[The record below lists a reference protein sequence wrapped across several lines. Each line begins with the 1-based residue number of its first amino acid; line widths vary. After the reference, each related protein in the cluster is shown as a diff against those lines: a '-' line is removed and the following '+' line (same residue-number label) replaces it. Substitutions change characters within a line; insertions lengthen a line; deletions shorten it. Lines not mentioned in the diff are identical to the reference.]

1 MKIKVSASFSGVLP
15 SGSYSNMRP
24 AFAADMEY
32 EYEGDESGIKQN
44 IEANQ
49 TLLHGICY
57 DKFRSVAELAQIE
70 LVKKQKENI
79 RFHPIPDS
87 DGNIIQVPSVSSIA
101 SYDKDFSMISPEE
114 LQQYASQGTLE
125 DMRCRH
131 FMQTGEWVTDLTKIQ
146 GTYTDL
152 AVLKKG
158 ALRLESPTQ
167 FNFPAFLEKFQIEK
181 LTEGK
186 FTYSLKHK
194 FAGTPDATGVFEGK
208 RFVIDFKRTPDKSYW
223 KQLAGYAIAL
233 EEQGAEPFEGLM
245 LIGVNPDTKQGYS
258 KPMITME
265 VEQCKRFFLDAREN
279 FRKLFLV

>member
-1 MKIKVSASFSGVLP
+1 MKLKISASFSGVLP
-15 SGSYSNMRP
+15 SGSYANMKP
-24 AFAADMEY
+24 LFASEMEY
-32 EYEGDESGIKQN
+32 EFDGVDIQAE
-44 IEANQ
+44 IEKRQ
-49 TLLHGICY
+49 TELHKINY

-87 DGNIIQVPSVSSIA
+87 DGAIIQVPSVSSIA
-101 SYDKDFSMISPEE
+101 SYDKDFSMITPEE

-131 FMQTGEWVTDLTKIQ
+131 FMQTGVWVTDMTKIQ

-167 FNFPAFLEKFQIEK
+167 FNLPAFLEKFTIK
-181 LTEGK
+181 DLKEGK

-194 FAGTPDATGVFEGK
+194 FAGTPDAIGVHEGK
-208 RFVIDFKRTPDKSYW
+208 RFVIDFKRSPDKSYW

-233 EEQGAEPFEGLM
+233 EEQGEKPFDGLM
-245 LIGVNPDTKQGYS
+245 LIGVNPDTKQGFS

-265 VEQCKRFFLDAREN
+265 VEQCKQMFLDARSN
-279 FRKLFLV
+279 FKKLFLV

>member
-1 MKIKVSASFSGVLP
+1 MKLKISASFSGVLP
-15 SGSYSNMRP
+15 SGSYANMKP
-24 AFAADMEY
+24 LFASEMEY
-32 EYEGDESGIKQN
+32 DFDGVDIQTE
-44 IEANQ
+44 IEKRQ
-49 TLLHGICY
+49 TELHKINY

-87 DGNIIQVPSVSSIA
+87 DGTIIQVPSVSSIA
-101 SYDKDFSMISPEE
+101 SYDKDFSMITPEE

-131 FMQTGEWVTDLTKIQ
+131 FMQTGVWVTDMTKIQ

-167 FNFPAFLEKFQIEK
+167 FNLPAFLEKFPIK
-181 LTEGK
+181 DLKEGK

-194 FAGTPDATGVFEGK
+194 FAGTPDAIGVFEGK
-208 RFVIDFKRTPDKSYW
+208 RFVIDFKRSPDKSYW

-233 EEQGAEPFEGLM
+233 EEQGEKPFDGLM
-245 LIGVNPDTKQGYS
+245 LIGVNPDTKQGFS

-265 VEQCKRFFLDAREN
+265 VEQCKQMFLDARSN
-279 FRKLFLV
+279 FKKLFLV